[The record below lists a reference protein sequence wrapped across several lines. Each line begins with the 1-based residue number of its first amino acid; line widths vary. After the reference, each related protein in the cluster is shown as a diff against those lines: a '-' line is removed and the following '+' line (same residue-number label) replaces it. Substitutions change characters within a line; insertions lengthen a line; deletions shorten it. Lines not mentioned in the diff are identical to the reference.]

1 MVRQQ
6 PGRGRQLLSDG
17 RSDRK
22 PGTQRAA
29 VLGSPVAHSLSP
41 ALHRAAY
48 DALGLQ
54 GWDYGRH
61 EVDEAGLAGFVED
74 LDASWRGLSLTMP
87 LKEAAFAVAD
97 EVSETARRCRAI
109 NTLVPTPGGWVG
121 DNTDVHGIVA
131 ALRAAGVGTP
141 TTATVIGAGAT
152 ARSALVAMA
161 QLGVRGE
168 VVVAARDED
177 KGAALADE
185 MTGLG
190 LDLTVEYLP
199 GWPHRPFPH
208 GSVVISTLPAGAGN
222 EAAAAALPDA
232 DRRLVGPEVSEFD
245 GVTLL
250 DVVYAGW
257 PTPLATA
264 ARRQGATVVNGAQ
277 MLLHQAVRQVQLMT
291 GRSAGPD
298 VVAAM
303 AAALPAL

>member
-54 GWDYGRH
+54 GWEYGRH

-87 LKEAAFAVAD
+87 LKEAAFEVAD

-109 NTLVPTPGGWVG
+109 NTLVPTPAGWVG

-131 ALRAAGVGTP
+131 ALHAAGVGEP
-141 TTATVIGAGAT
+141 STATVIGAGAT
-152 ARSALVAMA
+152 ARSALVALA

-168 VVVAARDED
+168 VVVAARDEE

-190 LDLTVEYLP
+190 LHLTVEHLP
-199 GWPHRPFPH
+199 GWPHRPFPP
-208 GSVVISTLPAGAGN
+208 GSVVISTLPAGGGN
-222 EAAAAALPDA
+222 LAAAAPLPGPDA
-232 DRRLVGPEVSEFD
+232 PVDAADQPLSEVT
-245 GVTLL
+245 VL

-257 PTPLATA
+257 PTPFASA
-264 ARRQGATVVNGAQ
+264 ALRAGATVVPGTA

-291 GRSAGPD
+291 GRSVGPD